1 MLGDDLR
8 DDLHDLHDNQVL
20 VNPGSVDS
28 RAIELA
34 VWTRTGQALGWG
46 AVVVLKLEIV
56 GCPVESDHHPYQKL
70 EKAMGWNQ

>member
-1 MLGDDLR
+1 MLGDNLL
-8 DDLHDLHDNQVL
+8 DDLHNDQVPVDL
-20 VNPGSVDS
+20 GGVDS
-28 RAIELA
+28 GAIELA
-34 VWTRTGQALGWG
+34 GRTQTGQALGWG